1 MVNFT
6 PRQIIA
12 IGAAIVFGL
21 PAIIGIIVGHFK
33 GWFAGIVAG
42 VLLLV
47 VVLIIVQVVISRKQG
62 D

>member
-1 MVNFT
+1 MVNLT

-33 GWFAGIVAG
+33 GWFAGIVAA
-42 VLLLV
+42 V
-47 VVLIIVQVVISRKQG
+47 VVFVIVVIVAQAVITKRLK
-62 D
+62 